1 MKRRENGG
9 QEILDLID
17 SSGLPLSDGG
27 IRTDDSAFLE
37 VEEIMW
43 SSEGRAA
50 AVGATASG
58 LPALVGVEPMFVAA
72 LGGRYHPHD
81 GGTMNAG
88 YIVGQLMRHL
98 GYVEDG
104 QGKMPMGPSLKQQ

>member
-1 MKRRENGG
+1 
-9 QEILDLID
+9 
-17 SSGLPLSDGG
+17 
-27 IRTDDSAFLE
+27 
-37 VEEIMW
+37 MW
-43 SSEGRAA
+43 SSEGCAA